1 MEGWHLWDDNKFSY
15 SDYIF
20 TFDNGSYIE
29 LFGLE
34 DEGKARGPGR
44 DILFVN
50 EANLIEKKL
59 YNQLAMRTTGQIFLD
74 WNPADFVSWVYEVA
88 DNPLNKKIHSTF
100 KNNLSQL
107 SDNQVALIESYK
119 DLPDDYLWKV
129 FGEGVRGAAKEIIY
143 TQWKYGELPG
153 KGDAFY
159 GLDFGFNHPAA
170 LVKVEHYEGT
180 NYVQE
185 CIYQSNLT
193 LADLIQKIKEYV
205 KDRSPIYADAAE
217 PKSIEEIYRA
227 GINIKAA
234 SKDVWAGILKV
245 KSYPLVIDSRSKNI
259 QKELSSYKWKKDKN
273 DNIIEEPVKAN
284 DDACFVFNTQIT
296 TISGPKNIGEIVAG
310 DMVLTS
316 KGFNKILIKHDN
328 GVRNVCKYI
337 LHFDTHSVTLNCT
350 ENHLIN
356 TVTGW
361 KEISKL
367 QSGELVSLLNTLM
380 EEHLHY
386 MPEEGILHAGQHACI
401 GMYGKQHTEEKEE
414 RDFIYTILTEMH
426 GTMIHPTLKKCGAK
440 GIYQNIQA
448 IERRTKLRNG
458 NARGLRLLLHDI
470 QAKKGVNG
478 IRTMQKNTTLVN
490 HWTYLKSANIAGKTL
505 SLKQSTQNSAI
516 QTAKLKHLECVTS
529 WQERVYDLTV
539 ENNHEYFANGVLVHN
554 CDAMRYAIYSHFD
567 KPTFKIAV
575 G

>member
-1 MEGWHLWDDNKFSY
+1 MNQLQVSFNRSPVYKASKKAYEDGYPVICNEGGSRSGKTYSVIQLLIVIALKEPNKRISIVSHSLPHIKRGAYRDFKIIMEGWHLWDDNKFSY

-88 DNPLNKKIHSTF
+88 DNPLNKRIHSTF

-129 FGEGVRGAAKEIIY
+129 FGEGIRGAAKEIIY

-153 KGDAFY
+153 KGDVFY

-170 LVKVEHYEGT
+170 LVKVEH
-180 NYVQE
+180 
-185 CIYQSNLT
+185 
-193 LADLIQKIKEYV
+193 LIQKIKEYV

-284 DDACFVFNTQIT
+284 DDAC
-296 TISGPKNIGEIVAG
+296 
-310 DMVLTS
+310 
-316 KGFNKILIKHDN
+316 
-328 GVRNVCKYI
+328 
-337 LHFDTHSVTLNCT
+337 
-350 ENHLIN
+350 
-356 TVTGW
+356 
-361 KEISKL
+361 
-367 QSGELVSLLNTLM
+367 
-380 EEHLHY
+380 
-386 MPEEGILHAGQHACI
+386 
-401 GMYGKQHTEEKEE
+401 
-414 RDFIYTILTEMH
+414 
-426 GTMIHPTLKKCGAK
+426 
-440 GIYQNIQA
+440 
-448 IERRTKLRNG
+448 
-458 NARGLRLLLHDI
+458 
-470 QAKKGVNG
+470 
-478 IRTMQKNTTLVN
+478 
-490 HWTYLKSANIAGKTL
+490 
-505 SLKQSTQNSAI
+505 
-516 QTAKLKHLECVTS
+516 
-529 WQERVYDLTV
+529 
-539 ENNHEYFANGVLVHN
+539 
-554 CDAMRYAIYSHFD
+554 DAMRYAIYSHFD

>member
-1 MEGWHLWDDNKFSY
+1 MPQLIVPFKRSPVYKASKEAYNKGYPVICNEGGSRSGKTYSVIQLLIVIAYNNPFKRISIVSHSLPHIKRGAYRDFRIIMEGWNLWNDSKFSY

-50 EANLIEKKL
+50 EANLIKKPL
-59 YNQLAMRTTGQIFLD
+59 YDQLAIRTTGQIFLD

-88 DNPLNKKIHSTF
+88 DNPLNAKIHSTY

-107 SDNQVALIESYK
+107 SDNQVVLIESYK
-119 DLPDDYLWKV
+119 DLPDDFLFKV
-129 FGEGVRGAAKEIIY
+129 YGLGLRGAAKEIIY
-143 TQWKYGELPG
+143 TKWKYGELPG
-153 KGDAFY
+153 KGDVFY

-193 LADLIQKIKEYV
+193 LSDLIQKIKEYV

-234 SKDVWAGILKV
+234 TKDVWAGILKV

-284 DDACFVFNTQIT
+284 DDAC
-296 TISGPKNIGEIVAG
+296 
-310 DMVLTS
+310 
-316 KGFNKILIKHDN
+316 
-328 GVRNVCKYI
+328 
-337 LHFDTHSVTLNCT
+337 
-350 ENHLIN
+350 
-356 TVTGW
+356 
-361 KEISKL
+361 
-367 QSGELVSLLNTLM
+367 
-380 EEHLHY
+380 
-386 MPEEGILHAGQHACI
+386 
-401 GMYGKQHTEEKEE
+401 
-414 RDFIYTILTEMH
+414 
-426 GTMIHPTLKKCGAK
+426 
-440 GIYQNIQA
+440 
-448 IERRTKLRNG
+448 
-458 NARGLRLLLHDI
+458 
-470 QAKKGVNG
+470 
-478 IRTMQKNTTLVN
+478 
-490 HWTYLKSANIAGKTL
+490 
-505 SLKQSTQNSAI
+505 
-516 QTAKLKHLECVTS
+516 
-529 WQERVYDLTV
+529 
-539 ENNHEYFANGVLVHN
+539 
-554 CDAMRYAIYSHFD
+554 DAMRYAIYSHFD

>member
-1 MEGWHLWDDNKFSY
+1 MSHNQETSQLKISTTPVFDANFNAYNQGYPVICNEGGSRSSKSYSIIQLLIKIARDEPNKRISVVSHSLPHIKRGAYRDFRTIMELLGEWDDNCFSY
-15 SDYIF
+15 SDYIY
-20 TFDNGSYIE
+20 TYPSGSYIE

-50 EANLIEKKL
+50 EANLIKKTL
-59 YNQLAMRTTGQIFLD
+59 YDQLVMRTTGQVFLD
-74 WNPADFVSWVYEVA
+74 WNPADFVSWVYDIA
-88 DNPLNKKIHSTF
+88 DNPKNKSIRSTY
-100 KNNLSQL
+100 KNNLTNLSQ
-107 SDNQVALIESYK
+107 NQIDAIEAFK
-119 DLPDDYLWKV
+119 DLPDDFMWKV
-129 FGEGVRGAAKEIIY
+129 YGLGLRGAAKEIIY

-153 KGDAFY
+153 KGDVFY

-284 DDACFVFNTQIT
+284 DDAC
-296 TISGPKNIGEIVAG
+296 
-310 DMVLTS
+310 
-316 KGFNKILIKHDN
+316 
-328 GVRNVCKYI
+328 
-337 LHFDTHSVTLNCT
+337 
-350 ENHLIN
+350 
-356 TVTGW
+356 
-361 KEISKL
+361 
-367 QSGELVSLLNTLM
+367 
-380 EEHLHY
+380 
-386 MPEEGILHAGQHACI
+386 
-401 GMYGKQHTEEKEE
+401 
-414 RDFIYTILTEMH
+414 
-426 GTMIHPTLKKCGAK
+426 
-440 GIYQNIQA
+440 
-448 IERRTKLRNG
+448 
-458 NARGLRLLLHDI
+458 
-470 QAKKGVNG
+470 
-478 IRTMQKNTTLVN
+478 
-490 HWTYLKSANIAGKTL
+490 
-505 SLKQSTQNSAI
+505 
-516 QTAKLKHLECVTS
+516 
-529 WQERVYDLTV
+529 
-539 ENNHEYFANGVLVHN
+539 
-554 CDAMRYAIYSHFD
+554 DAMRYAIYSHFD